1 MAKDIFHNTVRKA
14 LEKDGWTITHDPY
27 YLNDKIKNIKYEIDL
42 GAEKLL
48 AAERDSEKIAVE
60 IKSFTKISFRHEF
73 HSVLGQYLIY
83 YKGLYQIESDRILF
97 LAIPA
102 FAYNRLQNHPF
113 LLEIV
118 EDYKVKLIVFDD
130 KNETLVSWK
139 K

>member
-1 MAKDIFHNTVRKA
+1 MAKDIFHDTVKKA

-48 AAERDSEKIAVE
+48 AAERDLEKIAVE

-83 YKGLYQIESDRILF
+83 YKGLYQVEADRILY

-102 FAYNRLQNHPF
+102 FAYNRLQSHPF

-118 EDYKVKLIVFDD
+118 EDYNVKLIVFDD

>member
-1 MAKDIFHNTVRKA
+1 MAKDIFHDTVKNA

-27 YLNDKIKNIKYEIDL
+27 FLNDKIKNVKYEIDL

-73 HSVLGQYLIY
+73 HSVLGQYLTY
-83 YKGLYQIESDRILF
+83 YKGLHQIEPGRILY
-97 LAIPA
+97 LAMPN
-102 FAYNRLQNHPF
+102 FAYNRLKNHPF

-118 EDYKVKLIVFDD
+118 EDYKVKIIVFDD
-130 KNETLVSWK
+130 KNEILVSWK

>member
-1 MAKDIFHNTVRKA
+1 MAKDIFHETVKKA
-14 LEKDGWTITHDPY
+14 LEKEGWTITHDPY

-48 AAERDSEKIAVE
+48 AAERNSEKIAVE

-73 HSVLGQYLIY
+73 HGVLGQYLIY
-83 YKGLYQIESDRILF
+83 YKGLYQIEPERQLF
-97 LAIPA
+97 LAMPF
-102 FAYNRLQNHPF
+102 FAYNRLQTHPF

-118 EDYKVKLIVFDD
+118 EDYKVKLIIFDD
-130 KNETLVSWK
+130 QKETLVLWK

>member
-1 MAKDIFHNTVRKA
+1 M
-14 LEKDGWTITHDPY
+14 
-27 YLNDKIKNIKYEIDL
+27 NDKVKNIKYEIDL

-60 IKSFTKISFRHEF
+60 IKNFTKISFRHEF

-83 YKGLYQIESDRILF
+83 YKGLAQIEPDRTLF
-97 LAIPA
+97 LAMPY
-102 FAYNRLQNHPF
+102 FAYNRLQTHPF

-118 EDYKVKLIVFDD
+118 DDYKVKLIIFND
-130 KNETLVSWK
+130 KNETLVLWK

>member
-1 MAKDIFHNTVRKA
+1 MARDIFHETVKKA
-14 LEKDGWTITHDPY
+14 LEKDGWTITHDPF

-48 AAERDSEKIAVE
+48 AAERNSEKIAVE

-73 HSVLGQYLIY
+73 HAVLGQYLIY
-83 YKGLYQIESDRILF
+83 YKGLYQIEPERQLF
-97 LAIPA
+97 LAMPS
-102 FAYNRLQNHPF
+102 FAYNRLQTHPF

-118 EDYKVKLIVFDD
+118 EDYKVKLIIFDD
-130 KNETLVSWK
+130 QNETLVLWK

>member
-1 MAKDIFHNTVRKA
+1 MAKDIFHDTVKNA

-27 YLNDKIKNIKYEIDL
+27 FLNDKIKNVKYEIDL

-73 HSVLGQYLIY
+73 HSVLGQYLTY
-83 YKGLYQIESDRILF
+83 YKGLHQIEPDRILY
-97 LAIPA
+97 LAMPN

-118 EDYKVKLIVFDD
+118 EDYKVKIIVFDD
-130 KNETLVSWK
+130 KNEILVSWK

>member
-1 MAKDIFHNTVRKA
+1 MAKDIFHDTVRKA
-14 LEKDGWTITHDPY
+14 LEKEGWTITHDPY
-27 YLNDKIKNIKYEIDL
+27 FMNDKVKNIKYEIDL

-83 YKGLYQIESDRILF
+83 YKGLAQIEPDRTLF
-97 LAIPA
+97 LAMPS
-102 FAYNRLQNHPF
+102 FAYNRLQTHPF

-118 EDYKVKLIVFDD
+118 DDYKVKLIIFND
-130 KNETLVSWK
+130 KNETLGLWK

>member
-1 MAKDIFHNTVRKA
+1 MYNFVKNLKCNFKTKLLTMAKDIFHETVRKA

-83 YKGLYQIESDRILF
+83 YKGLYQIEV
-97 LAIPA
+97 A
-102 FAYNRLQNHPF
+102 HPGNEKSF
-113 LLEIV
+113 V
-118 EDYKVKLIVFDD
+118 KVII
-130 KNETLVSWK
+130 E
-139 K
+139 